1 MKIHCAYTPL
11 VFVVN
16 IWLRCEN
23 KLVLY
28 NSIIKVWNYCFH
40 YRFFFLPF
48 TAVECSFFMCVQFVL
63 FVSEDHKEN
72 VRCVHYCIGLVC
84 IRKCTQYFII
94 IICIHWYVYT
104 FEWKIR
110 STEKCNTFLFQAY
123 LLFFTCIFF
132 TVISKVTLSWW
143 DL

>member
-1 MKIHCAYTPL
+1 LCVHTIGFRRKYLASVWKQTCSLQQYYKSMKLLFSLSIFFYPSPL
-11 VFVVN
+11 WSVVFFV
-16 IWLRCEN
+16 R
-23 KLVLY
+23 
-28 NSIIKVWNYCFH
+28 
-40 YRFFFLPF
+40 
-48 TAVECSFFMCVQFVL
+48 VQFVL

-84 IRKCTQYFII
+84 IRKCTQYII

-110 STEKCNTFLFQAY
+110 STEKCNTFLFQSY

-132 TVISKVTLSWW
+132 TVIPKVTLSWW